1 MTYTGCKLNIDYSI
15 TCIYNTTIQ
24 QNTPSSANLVYHSK
38 MPNDC
43 HNEILWQQDR
53 QTQFENTQHFI
64 TINKGLGK
72 IFINKGTWLKHTANG
87 KSSFEFE

>member
-1 MTYTGCKLNIDYSI
+1 
-15 TCIYNTTIQ
+15 
-24 QNTPSSANLVYHSK
+24 
-38 MPNDC
+38 MPNDR

>member
-1 MTYTGCKLNIDYSI
+1 
-15 TCIYNTTIQ
+15 
-24 QNTPSSANLVYHSK
+24 

-72 IFINKGTWLKHTANG
+72 IFINRGTWLEHTANG